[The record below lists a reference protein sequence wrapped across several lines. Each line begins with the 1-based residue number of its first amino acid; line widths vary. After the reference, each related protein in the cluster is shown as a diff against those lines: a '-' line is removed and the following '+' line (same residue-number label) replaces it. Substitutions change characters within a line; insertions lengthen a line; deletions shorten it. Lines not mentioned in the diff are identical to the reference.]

1 MTALYIATEDSLS
14 EAVAERLIREA
25 DQRLWV
31 AVRMGKRGNGYLKQK
46 FAALLKTAQ
55 SVPVLL
61 LTDLDRIDC
70 PPSLVDSWRGQNV
83 LPEGFLFRVAVRE
96 IEAWLLAD
104 RKGFARFAGIPLD
117 KVPLKPETLI
127 DPKQELLNLVR
138 KYGKRDLKDA
148 ILPEQKSSA
157 KVGLGYNHALA
168 RFVMDGWSVE
178 KAAANAESL
187 ARAYRRI
194 RELSLRT

>member
-1 MTALYIATEDSLS
+1 MIALYIATEDALS

-25 DQRLWV
+25 DQRLCV
-31 AVRMGKRGNGYLKQK
+31 AVRMGRRGNGYLKQK
-46 FAALLKTAQ
+46 FAALLKTAK
-55 SVPVLL
+55 SVPVLM

-70 PPSLVDSWRGQNV
+70 PPTLVDSWRGQNV
-83 LPEGFLFRVAVRE
+83 LPEGLIFRVVVRE

-104 RKGFARFAGIPLD
+104 RKGFARFSGTPLD

-138 KYGKRDLKDA
+138 KYGKRELKNA
-148 ILPEQKSSA
+148 ILPGQNSSA
-157 KVGLGYNHALA
+157 KVGLGYNHTLV
-168 RFVMDGWSVE
+168 RFISAVWSVE
-178 KAAANAESL
+178 KAAENAESL